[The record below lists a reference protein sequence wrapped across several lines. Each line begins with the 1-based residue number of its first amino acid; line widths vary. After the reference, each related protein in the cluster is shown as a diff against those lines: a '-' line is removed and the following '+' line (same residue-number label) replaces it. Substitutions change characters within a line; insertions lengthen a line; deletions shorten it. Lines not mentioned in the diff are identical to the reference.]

1 MTADGSHS
9 ACPGSLPRRILASNT
24 GVAPATATGTATA
37 TAAGTGTA
45 TGMGTTTQRWS
56 TTWP

>member
-9 ACPGSLPRRILASNT
+9 HLSGQPAQKDPGLEH
-24 GVAPATATGTATA
+24 GVAPATATAT
-37 TAAGTGTA
+37 GMGM
-45 TGMGTTTQRWS
+45 GMGTTTQRWS